1 MSFDNCRKVLCTV
14 QRLENSSAGQLK
26 PRALLGA
33 LPSSLLLPPLAP
45 LIVTIRIR
53 NKIIHLQQVSRV
65 APFSRVPEGASNGE
79 LNKEE
84 GSPGEEHPNTS
95 DQTRQIAH

>member
-1 MSFDNCRKVLCTV
+1 MEQSQSEQVNDPVH
-14 QRLENSSAGQLK
+14 QIS
-26 PRALLGA
+26 
-33 LPSSLLLPPLAP
+33 LAP
-45 LIVTIRIR
+45 LIVNLPIR